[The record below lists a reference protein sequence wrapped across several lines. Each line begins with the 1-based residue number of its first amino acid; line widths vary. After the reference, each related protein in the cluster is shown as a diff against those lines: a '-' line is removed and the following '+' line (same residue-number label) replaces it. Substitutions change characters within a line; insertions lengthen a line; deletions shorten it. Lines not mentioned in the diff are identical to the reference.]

1 MEPHEYRQMFR
12 LEERHWW
19 YRALRR
25 QIERTLGAAGALPS
39 QGNRPRC
46 LDAGCGT
53 GMNLA
58 LLSEHYECVG
68 LDFSAEALE
77 LAHQR
82 VLPSLLQASVD
93 QLPLR
98 ESRFDL
104 VLSADVLYHRGVAD
118 DVAAMIEMKRCLKP
132 GGLLLLN
139 LPAFPWLRSAHDEAI
154 HTVRRYTRSE
164 VAAKLERAGLEAVD
178 LHYWNWV
185 LFPPLALVR
194 SVRALGRGGA
204 AQSTVE
210 AESSS
215 KSDLTTLPSWIN
227 RILDVVLR
235 AEAGLSW
242 SGAPAGLSIMALA
255 RRPRG

>member
-25 QIERTLGAAGALPS
+25 QIRRTLASAGAPPPRM
-39 QGNRPRC
+39 NRPRC

-58 LLSEHYECVG
+58 LLSQDYDCVG
-68 LDFSAEALE
+68 LDFCAEALG
-77 LAHQR
+77 LARQR
-82 VLPSLLQASVD
+82 VLPSLLQASVEH
-93 QLPLR
+93 LPLR
-98 ESRFDL
+98 ESSFDL
-104 VLSADVLYHRGVAD
+104 VLSADVLYHRGIAD
-118 DVAAMIEMKRCLKP
+118 DVAALIEMKRCLKP
-132 GGLLLLN
+132 EGLLLLN

-154 HTVRRYTRSE
+154 HTIRRYTRSE
-164 VAAKLERAGLEAVD
+164 VADKLKQAGLEAVD

-194 SVRALGRGGA
+194 SIRALGRP
-204 AQSTVE
+204 QSMQTP
-210 AESSS
+210 AESNASS
-215 KSDLTTLPSWIN
+215 KSDLTALPTWIN
-227 RILDVVLR
+227 RMLDGILG
-235 AEAGLSW
+235 AEAGLRW